1 MGTNPPLLS
10 ICVPTYNRA
19 KFLRVMLQAL
29 LPQVAELQDQV
40 EVWIIDNASPD
51 DTQEVLRESEALG
64 PFHNIRNDENI
75 GPLRNVLKGPCE
87 LATGKYVWVIGDHN
101 LMVPGAIRQLVSTLN
116 SQPELRLFYANSRVT
131 DYPAN
136 WPENAKGGHDGF
148 FHYTASNEL
157 ADRRV
162 EHWQELI
169 RSQSYLCTQVY
180 AHIVRTEIW
189 QAYWKE
195 RDIPESYTDSA
206 STYPHTHMIADAA
219 LDEPAWYIGTPLLTI
234 FNGAQSWGAL
244 DTQFKVFFIGLP
256 DLIEL
261 FRKRGLEPTRIC
273 DAKKCARSCVR
284 ELMLTRFQMPTVRPF
299 TEAIRA
305 LRKAGLRRTYL
316 WQPVCDAYL
325 HARSDGF
332 SRFVCRLN
340 SSIQS
345 VRSYLLHRCRPARW
359 LRVFLNRT

>member
-1 MGTNPPLLS
+1 
-10 ICVPTYNRA
+10 
-19 KFLRVMLQAL
+19 
-29 LPQVAELQDQV
+29 
-40 EVWIIDNASPD
+40 
-51 DTQEVLRESEALG
+51 
-64 PFHNIRNDENI
+64 
-75 GPLRNVLKGPCE
+75 
-87 LATGKYVWVIGDHN
+87 
-101 LMVPGAIRQLVSTLN
+101 MVPGAIRQLVSTLN

-162 EHWQELI
+162 KHWQELI

>member
-29 LPQVAELQDQV
+29 LPQVAEFQDQV

-64 PFHNIRNDENI
+64 PFHNIRNDENT

-87 LATGKYVWVIGDHN
+87 LATGKYIWVIGDHN

-116 SQPELRLFYANSRVT
+116 SQPDLRLFYANFRVT
-131 DYPAN
+131 SYPAN
-136 WPENAKGGHDGF
+136 WPENARGGHDGF
-148 FHYTASNEL
+148 FHYTANNEI
-157 ADRRV
+157 ANRRV
-162 EHWQELI
+162 NHWQELI
-169 RSQSYLCTQVY
+169 QSRNSMCTQVY
-180 AHIVRTEIW
+180 AHIVRTDIW

-206 STYPHTHMIADAA
+206 STYPHTHMIADVA
-219 LDEPAWYIGTPLLTI
+219 LDEPAYYIGSPLITI
-234 FNGAQSWGAL
+234 FNGAQSWGAYT
-244 DTQFKVFFIGLP
+244 TQFKVFFVGLP

-261 FRKRGLEPTRIC
+261 FRKRGLEPARIC
-273 DAKKCARSCVR
+273 DVKSCARSCVR
-284 ELMLTRFQMPTVRPF
+284 ELMLTRFQVPTVRPL

-305 LRKAGLRRTYL
+305 LRKAGFRRSYL
-316 WQPVCDAYL
+316 WHPVCDAYL
-325 HARSDGF
+325 HARSDAA
-332 SRFVCRLN
+332 SRFLCRL
-340 SSIQS
+340 SDTFQS
-345 VRSYLLHRCRPARW
+345 VHSYLFFRCRPARW
-359 LRVFLNRT
+359 LRVFLKRT

>member
-29 LPQVAELQDQV
+29 LPQVAEFQDQV

-51 DTQEVLRESEALG
+51 DTQNVLRESEALG
-64 PFHNIRNDENI
+64 PFRSVRNDENT

-101 LMVPGAIRQLVSTLN
+101 LMVPEAIRQLVSTL
-116 SQPELRLFYANSRVT
+116 SCQPELRLFYANFRVT
-131 DYPAN
+131 SYPDN
-136 WPENAKGGHDGF
+136 WPENAKGGHEGF
-148 FHYTASNEL
+148 FHYTANYEIAS
-157 ADRRV
+157 RRV
-162 EHWQELI
+162 DHWQELI
-169 RSQSYLCTQVY
+169 HSRSYLCTQVY

-195 RDIPESYTDSA
+195 KDLPESYTDSA
-206 STYPHTHMIADAA
+206 STYPHTHMIVDVA
-219 LDEPAWYIGTPLLTI
+219 LDEPAYYIGSPLITI
-234 FNGAQSWGAL
+234 FNGAQSWGAYA
-244 DTQFKVFFIGLP
+244 TQSKVFFIGLP

-261 FRKRGLEPTRIC
+261 FRKRGLEPRRIC
-273 DAKKCARSCVR
+273 DAKNCARSCVR
-284 ELMLTRFQMPTVRPF
+284 ELMLTRFQMPAGRPSI
-299 TEAIRA
+299 EAFRA
-305 LRKAGLRRTYL
+305 LRKIGLRRSYL

-340 SSIQS
+340 SRFQS
-345 VRSYLLHRCRPARW
+345 VRSYLFHRCRPARW